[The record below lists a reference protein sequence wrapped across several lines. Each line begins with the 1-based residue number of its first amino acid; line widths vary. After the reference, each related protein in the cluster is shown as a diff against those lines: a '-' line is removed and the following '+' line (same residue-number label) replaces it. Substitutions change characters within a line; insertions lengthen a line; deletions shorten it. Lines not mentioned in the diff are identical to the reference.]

1 MVADVG
7 TIRDDGP
14 MELILASTSPYRREL
29 LARLGLPFLCVPP
42 GVVESEFL
50 DLAHDPA
57 ELVRTL
63 ASAKAAAVAAQH
75 PGAVVIGSDQL
86 VAFEGQVLGKPGSVE
101 RAVSQL
107 LALAGREHQL
117 LTAVAIADTDGVEI
131 YLDVAR
137 LWVRPLTLQEARR
150 YVDAEQPLD
159 CAGSYKIEGLGITL
173 FDRIESAD
181 QTAIIGLP
189 LLAVC
194 KLLRARGFVLP

>member
-29 LARLGLPFLCVPP
+29 LARLGLPFRCVPP
-42 GVVESEFL
+42 GVIESEFSE
-50 DLAHDPA
+50 LARDPA
-57 ELVRTL
+57 ELARTL
-63 ASAKAAAVAAQH
+63 ATAKAADVAEKH

-86 VAFEGQVLGKPGSVE
+86 VAFEGQVLGKPGSAE

-173 FDRIESAD
+173 FDQIESAD

-194 KLLRARGFVLP
+194 KLLRVRGFVLP